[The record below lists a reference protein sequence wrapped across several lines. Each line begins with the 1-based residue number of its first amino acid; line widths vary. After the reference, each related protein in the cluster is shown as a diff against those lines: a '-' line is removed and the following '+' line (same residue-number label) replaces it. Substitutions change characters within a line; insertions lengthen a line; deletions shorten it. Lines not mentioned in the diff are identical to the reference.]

1 MPNFRYR
8 ALTTNGEIV
17 SGLIAAPTAAE
28 VARRIDYLR
37 LVPIDTIVEESET
50 QGSRFNFKFEK
61 RARTEDVTIFTLDLA
76 LLLKAGARLDR
87 ALELLAADVDIG
99 RLRSTVSAIR
109 SSVLAGESFADALAH
124 HPALFPPMYI
134 ALVRVGEASGTLE
147 QILQVLAS
155 DRSRAEALRRK
166 ITDAVRY
173 PAFLLFAA
181 TCVLVFFLTFVLPQL
196 GAVLRDMGAKIDP
209 VAGIFLRLS
218 DFITT
223 HKNLV
228 GSTAIVLLA
237 SALFFARQQKFRAA
251 VIIRLAR
258 LPVLRSIL
266 ALHQTALFCRNLAVL
281 LTAAV
286 PLTTTLPIL
295 ANMMAATGDS
305 AVWTRVVERVR
316 QGNKLSEA
324 LEETGTLPPLAVRLL
339 RLGEEAGQLPL
350 LAGRVAE
357 FYESKLQRSLD
368 RAVGLVGPLAV
379 IGISTIVGGLIVS
392 VMTALLSVS
401 QSIG

>member
-37 LVPIDTIVEESET
+37 LVPIDSIVEESAT

-124 HPALFPPMYI
+124 HPALFPPMYV

-155 DRSRAEALRRK
+155 DRSRTEALRRK

-209 VAGIFLRLS
+209 IAGIFLRLS

-228 GSTAIVLLA
+228 GSTAIVMLA

-286 PLTTTLPIL
+286 PLTTTLRIL
-295 ANMMAATGDS
+295 TNMMAAVGDS

>member
-61 RARTEDVTIFTLDLA
+61 RARAEDVTIFTLDLA

-124 HPALFPPMYI
+124 HPALFPPMYV

-286 PLTTTLPIL
+286 PLTTTLRIL
-295 ANMMAATGDS
+295 TNMMAATGDS

-324 LEETGTLPPLAVRLL
+324 LEEAGTLPPLAVRLL

>member
-28 VARRIDYLR
+28 VARRIDYLH
-37 LVPIDTIVEESET
+37 LVPIDTVVEESAT
-50 QGSRFNFKFEK
+50 QGSRFSFRFEK
-61 RARTEDVTIFTLDLA
+61 RARSEDVTIFTLDLA

-87 ALELLAADVDIG
+87 ALELLAADADIG

-124 HPALFPPMYI
+124 HPALFPPMYV

-209 VAGIFLRLS
+209 IAGIFLSLS

-223 HKNLV
+223 HRNLV
-228 GSTAIVLLA
+228 GSAAIVLL
-237 SALFFARQQKFRAA
+237 SSVLFFARQQKFRTAA
-251 VIIRLAR
+251 IIRLAR

-286 PLTTTLPIL
+286 PLTTTLRIL
-295 ANMMAATGDS
+295 TNMMAAVGDS

-339 RLGEEAGQLPL
+339 RLGEEAGHLPL

>member
-8 ALTTNGEIV
+8 ALTADGEIV
-17 SGLIAAPTAAE
+17 SGLITAPTAAE

-37 LVPIDTIVEESET
+37 LVPIDSIAEESV
-50 QGSRFNFKFEK
+50 GPSARLNFRFQR
-61 RARTEDVTIFTLDLA
+61 RARNEDVTTFTLDLA

-87 ALELLAADVDIG
+87 ALELLATDADVG
-99 RLRSTVSAIR
+99 RFRSTIGAIR
-109 SSVLAGESFADALAH
+109 SSVLAGESFANALTH
-124 HPALFPPMYI
+124 HPSLFPPMYV

-147 QILQVLAS
+147 KILQVLAD
-155 DRSRAEALRRK
+155 DRSRATALRHK
-166 ITDAVRY
+166 IADAVRY

-196 GAVLRDMGAKIDP
+196 GSVLRDMGAKIDP
-209 VAGIFLRLS
+209 IAATFLQLS
-218 DFITT
+218 DFVTG

-228 GSTAIVLLA
+228 GSIAILLLA
-237 SALFFARQQKFRAA
+237 GGLFLARQTKLRA
-251 VIIRLAR
+251 VIIRRLVR

-266 ALHQTALFCRNLAVL
+266 QLHQTALFCRNLEVL

-286 PLTTTLPIL
+286 PLTTTLRIL
-295 ANMMAATGDS
+295 ANMLAAIGDA

-324 LEETGTLPPLAVRLL
+324 LEEAGTLPQLAVRML
-339 RLGEEAGQLPL
+339 RLGEESGQLPL
-350 LAGRVAE
+350 LAGRVAG
-357 FYESKLQRSLD
+357 FYEAKLQRSLD
-368 RAVGLVGPLAV
+368 RAVGFVGPMAV
-379 IGISTIVGGLIVS
+379 ITISTIVGGLIVS

>member
-124 HPALFPPMYI
+124 HPALFPPMYV

-286 PLTTTLPIL
+286 PLTTTLRIL
-295 ANMMAATGDS
+295 TNMMAATGDS

>member
-37 LVPIDTIVEESET
+37 LVPIDTIVEESAT
-50 QGSRFNFKFEK
+50 QGSRFNFRFEK

-124 HPALFPPMYI
+124 HPALFPPMYV

-209 VAGIFLRLS
+209 IAGIFLGLS

-228 GSTAIVLLA
+228 ASTAIVLLA

-286 PLTTTLPIL
+286 PLTTTLRIL
-295 ANMMAATGDS
+295 TNMMAAVGDS

>member
-286 PLTTTLPIL
+286 PLTTTLRIL
-295 ANMMAATGDS
+295 TNMMAATGDS